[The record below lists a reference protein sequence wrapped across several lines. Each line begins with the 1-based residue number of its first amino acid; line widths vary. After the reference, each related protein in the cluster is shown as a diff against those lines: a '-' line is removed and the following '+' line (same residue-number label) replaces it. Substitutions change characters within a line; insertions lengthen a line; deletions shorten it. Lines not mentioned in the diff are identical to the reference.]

1 MNISAEITDPLDT
14 IWVGDMLNRRKDAE
28 TIHQFTLGHLDL
40 RERAGQDRTYVLN
53 LDADWGAGK
62 TFFLERLKK
71 HLEHHNHVAVYVNA
85 WEDDY
90 SDDPFL
96 TVVDAIQGALTAK
109 LKSQS
114 YTNEQ
119 VKDKLRPLAKSAT
132 KVAGNALLS
141 GGKHFLARYI
151 GNEAIKEVGV
161 LWKEEEDWE
170 DGSDLDEAIQKAI
183 TSAIDT
189 TGAELLNN
197 FKLQRKA
204 QLGFKQTLSDIAN
217 EVLGSENVDAPIF
230 VLIDELDRSRP
241 TYAIELLERVK
252 HIFSLNNFVFILG
265 TDTKQLGHAVRGV
278 YGQGF
283 DGPRYLRRFIDRTYS
298 FQQVETRDFV
308 QYKLNRLGLSED
320 QFTVPKP
327 FSVVGYISNVLDS
340 DERSLRDID
349 QMLDIVATFVALWPY
364 EDLSIDM
371 VTLLHLVY
379 LQHQDKKDD
388 EFDDH
393 PLAEVKLNFD
403 QYVGNRPVSYTYY
416 HVYQAAS
423 GKLEPKL
430 KEIENSWHEWLFS
443 KTKDEEKVYR
453 KTNKNRPRPFT
464 TRQEYKDMLKQVTAI
479 QDE

>member
-14 IWVGDMLNRRKDAE
+14 IWVGDMLDRRKDAE
-28 TIHQFTLGHLDL
+28 TIRQFTLGHLDL
-40 RERAGQDRTYVLN
+40 RERAGQERTYVLN

-96 TVVDAIQGALTAK
+96 TVVDAIQDALTAM
-109 LKSQS
+109 LKSQN

-119 VKDKLRPLAKSAT
+119 VKHKLRPLAKSAT
-132 KVAGNALLS
+132 KVVGNALLS

-151 GNEAIKEVGV
+151 GNEAIEDVGA
-161 LWKEEEDWE
+161 LLKKEEDWE

-204 QLGFKQTLSDIAN
+204 QLGFKRTLSDIAN
-217 EVLGSENVDAPIF
+217 EVLGSEDVDAPIF

-252 HIFSLNNFVFILG
+252 HIFSLNDFVFILG

-283 DGPRYLRRFIDRTYS
+283 DGPRYLKHFIGRTYS
-298 FQQVETRDFV
+298 FQQVETHNFV

-320 QFTVPKP
+320 QFTVPQP
-327 FSVVGYISNVLDS
+327 FSVIGYVSYILDS

-349 QMLDIVATFVALWPY
+349 QILEIVATFVALWPY

-371 VTLLHLVY
+371 ITLLHLVY
-379 LQHQDKKDD
+379 LQHQDKKDG
-388 EFDDH
+388 EFDDS
-393 PLAEVKLNFD
+393 PLAQAKLNFD
-403 QYVGNRPVSYTYY
+403 NSVGNNSASYKYCQ
-416 HVYQAAS
+416 VCQAAG
-423 GKLEPKL
+423 GKIVTQYQ
-430 KEIENSWHEWLFS
+430 EIEDSWDKWLLS
-443 KTKDEEKVYR
+443 KYFNEDKAYR
-453 KTNKNRPRPFT
+453 KINKNRSRPFT
-464 TRQEYKDMLKQVTAI
+464 TSQEYKGMLKQVTAI